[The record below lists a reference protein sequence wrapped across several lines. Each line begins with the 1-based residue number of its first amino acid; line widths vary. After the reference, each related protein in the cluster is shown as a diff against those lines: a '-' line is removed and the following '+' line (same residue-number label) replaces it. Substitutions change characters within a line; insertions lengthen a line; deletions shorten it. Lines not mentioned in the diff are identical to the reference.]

1 MNDPI
6 PLSEHELLA
15 RFILFSKW
23 FRSDSTV
30 KPEAFMPHPHVDLSV
45 TRHQSLT
52 EQEIWS
58 IGQNVAN
65 VRKVSFYG
73 RADIRTS
80 DVLRQSLKIK
90 SAPVLNNPNHANI
103 IGWPEQKPVQKIIA
117 LQLAA
122 AAKYRGM
129 P

>member
-1 MNDPI
+1 MIDPI
-6 PLSEHELLA
+6 PVNEHELLA

-23 FRSDSTV
+23 FRSDLTV

-52 EQEIWS
+52 ENEIWA
-58 IGQNVAN
+58 IGHNVAN
-65 VRKVSFYG
+65 VRKLRFYG
-73 RADIRTS
+73 RADIRAS
-80 DVLRQSLKIK
+80 DVLRQSLKVK

-103 IGWPEQKPVQKIIA
+103 LGWPEQKPAQKIIA

-122 AAKYRGM
+122 SAKYYSKL
-129 P
+129 

>member
-6 PLSEHELLA
+6 PVNGHELLA

-23 FRSDSTV
+23 FRSDSTI

-52 EQEIWS
+52 EDEIWA

-65 VRKVSFYG
+65 TRKVSFYG
-73 RADIRTS
+73 RADIRVS
-80 DVLRQSLKIK
+80 DVLRQSLKMK

-103 IGWPEQKPVQKIIA
+103 FGWPEQKPAQKIIA

-122 AAKYRGM
+122 SAKYYSK

>member
-1 MNDPI
+1 MNDPS
-6 PLSEHELLA
+6 PVNENELLA

-52 EQEIWS
+52 GDEIWA
-58 IGQNVAN
+58 IGHNVAN
-65 VRKVSFYG
+65 ARKVRFYG
-73 RADIRTS
+73 RADIRAS
-80 DVLRQSLKIK
+80 DVLRQSLKVK
-90 SAPVLNNPNHANI
+90 SAPVINNPNHANI
-103 IGWPEQKPVQKIIA
+103 LGWPEQKPAQKIIA
-117 LQLAA
+117 VQLAA
-122 AAKYRGM
+122 SAKYYSN